1 MKKYGFGIVGSGM
14 IAEFHAKALQDIP
27 QAKLV
32 AFTDKIPDLA
42 KRKAE
47 QFGCA
52 STSTLDELLALDSV
66 EVVCVCT
73 PSGTHA
79 EAAIPAAQA
88 GKHVIVEKPIEVT
101 LEKVDAIID
110 ACDQAGVKLA
120 GIFPSRFVACNKLVK
135 EAVHE
140 GRFGKLTLGS
150 AYIKWY
156 RSQEYYD
163 KGGWKGTWALD
174 GGGALMNQ
182 SIHAVD
188 LLQWFMGEVDRVQA
202 FMDTLVHERIEVED
216 TAVACIRFK
225 NGAVGVI
232 EGATSVFPG
241 FFKRIEIC
249 GFQGTAIVEE
259 ETLKCWRFTDETE
272 RDKDLRQIHDNATE
286 TGGGASDPGAIDFA
300 NHKAQIEDMLKAI
313 ELDENPLVDGREA
326 RKSVE
331 IILAIYRS
339 AREERPIALPL
350 SE

>member
-1 MKKYGFGIVGSGM
+1 MKTYGFGIVGSGM
-14 IAEFHAKALQDIP
+14 IAEFHAKALHSIP

-42 KRKAE
+42 RRKADL
-47 QFGCA
+47 FGCA
-52 STSTLDELLALDSV
+52 SAPTLDDLLAMEEVD
-66 EVVCVCT
+66 VVCVCT

-79 EAAIPAAQA
+79 EAAVPAAKA
-88 GKHVIVEKPIEVT
+88 GKHVVVEKPIEVT
-101 LEKVDAIID
+101 LERVDAIIE
-110 ACDQAGVKLA
+110 ACDEAGVKLA
-120 GIFPSRFVACNKLVK
+120 GIFPSRFVGCNRLVK
-135 EAVHE
+135 EAVQQ
-140 GRFGKLTLGS
+140 GRFGRLTLGS

-156 RSQEYYD
+156 RSQDYYD
-163 KGGWKGTWALD
+163 RGGWKGTWALD

-202 FMDTLVHERIEVED
+202 FTDTLVHERIEVED
-216 TAVACIRFK
+216 TAVACLRFK

-286 TGGGASDPGAIDFA
+286 TGGGASDPSAIGFE
-300 NHKAQIEDMLKAI
+300 NHKAQIEDMLRAI
-313 ELDENPLVDGREA
+313 ELNEKPLVDGREA
-326 RKSVE
+326 RKAVE
-331 IILAIYRS
+331 IILAVYQS
-339 AREERPIALPL
+339 AREQTPVDLPL
-350 SE
+350 SS